1 MKKCRES
8 TDEKMYNF
16 VKDRDG
22 KTHKFIIP
30 NHLINP
36 PDKTAVCNTALID
49 SAFKFNSAN
58 RNKLMTFLK
67 DKRLGDNS
75 SRELF
80 INDVES
86 WLGLF
91 NEETSRDIQEIRAQ
105 TKNIKKDT
113 EKLIAT
119 LDGKYR
125 ETDEYIIEGMI
136 GNSLKYKEPLNI
148 LNAESDYTQIHDSL
162 KLLYE
167 SCDWILEA
175 TKPKIGQRGVRKD
188 REFICQVAQSYS
200 MRFLK
205 KPVPSRKGV
214 FKQVL
219 NEIHV
224 LSGTYIR
231 SSPTIIKSVL
241 I

>member
-91 NEETSRDIQEIRAQ
+91 DEETSRDIREIRTQ
-105 TKNIKKDT
+105 IEDIKKQSD
-113 EKLIAT
+113 KLISL
-119 LDGKYR
+119 LDKSYLD
-125 ETDEYIIEGMI
+125 TDWWVIEGMI
-136 GNSLKYKEPLNI
+136 SVSSDIKINESTYKQVKGKIEL
-148 LNAESDYTQIHDSL
+148 LRDSCEWSI
-162 KLLYE
+162 YA
-167 SCDWILEA
+167 I
-175 TKPKIGQRGVRKD
+175 KPKKQYRSPGQD
-188 REFICQVAQSYS
+188 REFISQIARSYFKHFS
-200 MRFLK
+200 K
-205 KPVPSRKGV
+205 KPSPSRNSKFEQILETV
-214 FKQVL
+214 KR
-219 NEIHV
+219 
-224 LSGTYIR
+224 LSNINIR
-231 SSPTIIKSVL
+231 IGERILKSV
-241 I
+241 ISNITY

>member
-67 DKRLGDNS
+67 DKRLGDNP
-75 SRELF
+75 SREMF

-91 NEETSRDIQEIRAQ
+91 DEETSRDIREIRTQ
-105 TKNIKKDT
+105 IEDIKKQSD
-113 EKLIAT
+113 KLISQ
-119 LDGKYR
+119 LGRNY
-125 ETDEYIIEGMI
+125 TDTDWWIIEGMI
-136 GNSLKYKEPLNI
+136 GIEMDIKINESTYGQIKNNIELLRNSCEWSI
-148 LNAESDYTQIHDSL
+148 DAI
-162 KLLYE
+162 
-167 SCDWILEA
+167 
-175 TKPKIGQRGVRKD
+175 KPKKQYRTPGKD
-188 REFICQVAQSYS
+188 REFISQIAGSYFR
-200 MRFLK
+200 RFSK
-205 KPVPSRKGV
+205 KPSPSRNSK
-214 FKQVL
+214 FEQVL
-219 NEIHV
+219 VKVAALSCIEIRIGEKI
-224 LSGTYIR
+224 L
-231 SSPTIIKSVL
+231 KSV
-241 I
+241 ISNITY

>member
-67 DKRLGDNS
+67 DKRLGDNP
-75 SRELF
+75 SREMF

-86 WLGLF
+86 SLGIF
-91 NEETSRDIQEIRAQ
+91 DEDESKSREQMSAQ
-105 TKNIKKDT
+105 LKDIKKQSD
-113 EKLIAT
+113 KLIS
-119 LDGKYR
+119 LLGRNYPD
-125 ETDEYIIEGMI
+125 TDWWIIEGMI
-136 GNSLKYKEPLNI
+136 SVSSDIKINESTYKQVKGKIEL
-148 LNAESDYTQIHDSL
+148 LRDSC
-162 KLLYE
+162 E
-167 SCDWILEA
+167 WSIDAI
-175 TKPKIGQRGVRKD
+175 KPKKQYRKPGKN
-188 REFICQVAQSYS
+188 REFISQIAGSFFK
-200 MRFLK
+200 RFSK
-205 KPVPSRKGV
+205 KPSPSRGGI
-214 FKQVL
+214 FEQVL
-219 NEIHV
+219 DKVAALSCIEINIGEKI
-224 LSGTYIR
+224 L
-231 SSPTIIKSVL
+231 KSV
-241 I
+241 ISNTTY